1 MPYYLFDGKQAFG
14 PFEVADLLKRPGFD
28 ASTLVFPGGGSS
40 SEAWK
45 PAGSFPDI
53 EAGLKARSIP
63 PPMGAAAIPPP
74 PGSAPAPSAGISLKP
89 AISLQA
95 APPPKSAA
103 PAPAPAPAAAAPATP
118 AAEEPPKLAAP
129 SEKLILVVDDD
140 ENVRSFIEMSA
151 TMEGFQVITAFNGLD
166 ATAKLE
172 KRSADLIITD
182 LMMPGQGGYEFLR
195 SLQGSG
201 AVRIPIFVVTGSS
214 LDSSTVAMIRQE
226 ANVVEFVSKPINITK
241 FVGDLHKHLK
251 TARPSPR
258 RLDKVGENGF

>member
-14 PFEVADLLKRPGFD
+14 PFEPADLAKRPGFD
-28 ASTLVFPGGGSS
+28 AATLVFPGGATGAD
-40 SEAWK
+40 AWK

-53 EAGLKARSIP
+53 AAVLGAR
-63 PPMGAAAIPPP
+63 AIPPP
-74 PGSAPAPSAGISLKP
+74 NIPLPPRAAAASAPALGITLSIP
-89 AISLQA
+89 QRPQA
-95 APPPKSAA
+95 APPVEA
-103 PAPAPAPAAAAPATP
+103 APAPAAAAAT
-118 AAEEPPKLAAP
+118 AAPPQEEGPKLAQP
-129 SEKLILVVDDD
+129 SEKLVLVVDDD

-151 TMEGFQVITAFNGLD
+151 TMEGFQVVTAVNGLD

-195 SLQGSG
+195 SLQAAGTG
-201 AVRIPIFVVTGSS
+201 RIPIFVVTGSS

-241 FVGDLHKHLK
+241 FIGDLHKHLK
-251 TARPSPR
+251 TMRASPR
-258 RLDKVGENGF
+258 RLSKAPGEF